1 MLWDETEREVCCRIN
16 DVASS
21 SSCWIQ
27 LCNVPVYAAYLC
39 NMDIGRNPYEYQI
52 TTYTEAIQRDT
63 EYRLAEVDEAFT
75 FEYLGLVCSIIL
87 GLILLVFLYRRCCF
101 GSRPFEEFDGMSRV
115 ELEARVEKLK

>member
-1 MLWDETEREVCCRIN
+1 M
-16 DVASS
+16 
-21 SSCWIQ
+21 
-27 LCNVPVYAAYLC
+27 PVYAAYLC
-39 NMDIGRNPYEYQI
+39 NMDIGRNPHEYQI

-75 FEYLGLVCSIIL
+75 FEYLGLVCCIIL